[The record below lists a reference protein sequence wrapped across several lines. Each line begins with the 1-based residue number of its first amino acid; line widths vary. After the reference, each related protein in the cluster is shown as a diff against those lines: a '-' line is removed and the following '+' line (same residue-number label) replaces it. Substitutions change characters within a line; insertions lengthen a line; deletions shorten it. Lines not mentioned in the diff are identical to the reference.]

1 MRKMVTCGKLGHAS
15 LFVCPKQQKTKPM
28 EKYKNGT
35 MTRNYWRRR
44 EKEIDAGEKDNKEEG
59 RRKREDQNRKKQSK
73 SDLICELFG
82 THIMD

>member
-59 RRKREDQNRKKQSK
+59 RGKTKTERNNQKV
-73 SDLICELFG
+73 
-82 THIMD
+82 T

>member
-15 LFVCPKQQKTKPM
+15 LFVCPKQHKTKPM

-59 RRKREDQNRKKQSK
+59 KREDQNRKKQSK
-73 SDLICELFG
+73 SDLIKEWFG
-82 THIMD
+82 TLIMD

>member
-59 RRKREDQNRKKQSK
+59 RGKTKTERNNQKV
-73 SDLICELFG
+73 F
-82 THIMD
+82 